1 MPEVDGYQATKAI
14 RTLELNRN
22 LPHLPIV
29 ALTAHALE
37 DVRRQCLDAGMD
49 GFLTKP
55 INTRYLIRL
64 LEQMT
69 RDSLA

>member
-1 MPEVDGYQATKAI
+1 
-14 RTLELNRN
+14 
-22 LPHLPIV
+22 
-29 ALTAHALE
+29 
-37 DVRRQCLDAGMD
+37 MD